1 MYFERSQA
9 GWVQTL
15 AHMGWGNFFINF
27 ICLYIYLSIYLSILL
42 NSYISFY
49 LSIYFQL
56 GCKFT
61 FKFKFKQLKTE
72 DLIFYIWIELSRQ
85 FLFISIQYTFVPV
98 YNHNA
103 FNLSWFQTGSVWV
116 TTLPPALNTL
126 SLFVLEAGIA
136 RYFLASLASNG
147 RESSWTNLFYSEWST
162 GCRDLRWT
170 HKPFVL
176 DCLVSNCFLHTLHLL
191 KSLVS
196 QMFSFSNL

>member
-1 MYFERSQA
+1 MIGLGPRRSTHT
-9 GWVQTL
+9 WRP
-15 AHMGWGNFFINF
+15 
-27 ICLYIYLSIYLSILL
+27 YLGGRWDRDDPGHHPEIPWYHAAIHPDDKNAL
-42 NSYISFY
+42 NKLFR
-49 LSIYFQL
+49 LE
-56 GCKFT
+56 
-61 FKFKFKQLKTE
+61 E

-162 GCRDLRWT
+162 GCRDL
-170 HKPFVL
+170 HE
-176 DCLVSNCFLHTLHLL
+176 LHEKFNSAVCMKKLL
-191 KSLVS
+191 YQS
-196 QMFSFSNL
+196 QSQS